1 MVVLGN
7 NFTLVAINPKS
18 MNKTFLFALLLPFSV
33 YAQKQVEIKIK
44 GTDASYAGKS
54 FTIQGPNHL
63 KKEVNVDAY
72 GGFKFTLKSD
82 SGFYSIGQN
91 VLFLG
96 PGMNLSIETLDKE
109 ITANGNGSAET
120 NALSQFSKLVSHYFP
135 TQDKN
140 LVSSFS
146 SMEPEDFLKQVADF
160 KAEALQALGS
170 KTLNNVFTK
179 VQKDNVE
186 YTSRYFIQNYITRYG
201 IDPEKEKVYHNALKR
216 VKPGNMNA
224 QQTAQTYQEM
234 FTKRLNIEN
243 RTKLNALVWENFD
256 INNGALYTFSP
267 FYKELVDKRMVNLH
281 RAELAKSPQISPLN
295 IAEPKRYI
303 TDREITDPIIREHL
317 LYQYTLA
324 MIRGKN
330 TDEKAYNDY
339 IALAKDP
346 YYLPEIKTKYDKFQI
361 MGEGKPAPEFEYKNT
376 DNKKVS
382 LSSLE
387 GSYVYIDVWATWC
400 GPCKKEIPHLMK
412 IEEKYAEQN
421 IKFVSISIDKLENKN
436 IWKEFIE
443 INHLPGIQLIADKD
457 WKSDFVKALNINSIP
472 RFILIGPDG
481 KIISAN
487 ATRPSNPK
495 LQEELDKLLT
505 KI

>member
-1 MVVLGN
+1 MLGN

-18 MNKTFLFALLLPFSV
+18 MNKTFLLALLLPFSV
-33 YAQKQVEIKIK
+33 YAQNQAEIKIK

-54 FTIQGPNHL
+54 FTVQGPNHL

-82 SGFYSIGQN
+82 SGFYSIGQHI
-91 VLFLG
+91 LFLG

-109 ITANGNGSAET
+109 ITANGAGSAET

-160 KAEALQALGS
+160 KAEALQTLENKALN
-170 KTLNNVFTK
+170 KAFIQT
-179 VQKDNVE
+179 QKDNVD
-186 YTSRYFIQNYITRYG
+186 YTARYFIQNYITRYG
-201 IDPEKEKVYHNALKR
+201 IDPEKEKAYRDALKQT
-216 VKPGNMNA
+216 KPGNLDA
-224 QQTAQTYQEM
+224 QQMAQTYREM

-243 RTKLNALVWENFD
+243 RTKLNAQVWENFD
-256 INNGALYTFSP
+256 INNGALYNFSS
-267 FYKELVDKRMVNLH
+267 FYKDLVDKRMANLH
-281 RAELAKSPQISPLN
+281 RAEMAKSPQISPLN
-295 IAEPKRYI
+295 TAETKRDI
-303 TDREITDPIIREHL
+303 TAREITNPIIREHL
-317 LYQYTLA
+317 LFQYTLA
-324 MIRGKN
+324 MIRGKS
-330 TDEKAYNDY
+330 TDEKAYKDY
-339 IALAKDP
+339 ITLAKDP
-346 YYLPEIKTKYDKFQI
+346 YYLAEIKTKYDSFQLI
-361 MGEGKPAPEFEYKNT
+361 GEGRPAPEFEYKNT
-376 DNKKVS
+376 DNKKIS
-382 LSSLE
+382 LSSLK

-400 GPCKKEIPHLMK
+400 GPCKQEIPHLMK
-412 IEEKYAEQN
+412 IGEKYAEQN
-421 IKFVSISIDKLENKN
+421 IKFVGISIDKLENKS

-472 RFILIGPDG
+472 RFILIDPEG
-481 KIISAN
+481 KIVSAN

-495 LQEELDKLLT
+495 LQQELDKLLT